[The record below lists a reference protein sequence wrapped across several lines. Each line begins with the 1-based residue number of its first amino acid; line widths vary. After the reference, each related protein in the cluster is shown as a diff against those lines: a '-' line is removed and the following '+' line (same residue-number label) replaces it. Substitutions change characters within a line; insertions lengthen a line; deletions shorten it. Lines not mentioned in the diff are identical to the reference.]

1 MKTFFIETSHKD
13 EINDITDTIE
23 EILQQNTIKNGACLI
38 FVKHTTCCITTADLD
53 PGTDIDFLE
62 FLRRIIP
69 EMRFRHPHDPS
80 HAPDHILSSI
90 IGTSLTVPIVN
101 GQLDL
106 GVWQRVV
113 LVELDGPRKRE
124 LSCMF
129 IPEQ

>member
-62 FLRRIIP
+62 FLRKIIP